1 MKHFYKKK
9 FLTKLCRTL
18 NFLKIVRFV
27 SPLFLRRISGDD
39 GADPTEFGLAW
50 LVDVDDAACLDE
62 DVPESAETGIRVK
75 CSNGILIC
83 DCLRNEEINF
93 LM

>member
-1 MKHFYKKK
+1 M
-9 FLTKLCRTL
+9 

-39 GADPTEFGLAW
+39 GADPTEFWFAW
-50 LVDVDDAACLDE
+50 FAVDDDDDDCLDE

-83 DCLRNEEINF
+83 EITRKP
-93 LM
+93 LK

>member
-1 MKHFYKKK
+1 M
-9 FLTKLCRTL
+9 
-18 NFLKIVRFV
+18 
-27 SPLFLRRISGDD
+27 FLRRISGDD

-50 LVDVDDAACLDE
+50 LADVDVDDAACLDE

>member
-1 MKHFYKKK
+1 M
-9 FLTKLCRTL
+9 

-39 GADPTEFGLAW
+39 GADPTEFWFAW
-50 LVDVDDAACLDE
+50 FAAAVDDDDCLDE

-83 DCLRNEEINF
+83 ESNRSLENSA
-93 LM
+93 